1 MRVVMSIIHVV
12 GPIRMIPSPGIAI
25 VIGVGVPFVILARIC
40 SQL

>member
-25 VIGVGVPFVILARIC
+25 VIGIGVPFVILACIC